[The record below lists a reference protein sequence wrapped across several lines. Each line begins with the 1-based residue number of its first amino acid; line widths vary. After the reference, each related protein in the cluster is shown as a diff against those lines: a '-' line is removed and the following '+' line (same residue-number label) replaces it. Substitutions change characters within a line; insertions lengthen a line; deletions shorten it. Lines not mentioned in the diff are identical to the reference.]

1 VKQQQSERTSIRRTS
16 APPPPAASTDT
27 ITSTTTTTTAS
38 TTDAATAEA
47 AAATVQE
54 AAGKQEAKEQEGA
67 ETAEKQQEAGDDAG
81 QGAAAGA
88 AHADVPHYNKAHN
101 YGEILRQEH
110 HARAAA
116 ASVAEAAIARIR
128 AGQHLHGQVSTHASV
143 RGSSDVSLTH
153 GTPHVL
159 HGRQSSHT
167 SVAGISG
174 RRRLASVVD
183 AQGSEAGGKAVSG
196 VALLSQ
202 PTQLQALVQELDQT
216 ISQGSAQ
223 FSSSHRRT
231 LLAST
236 TDDTTTTTI
245 ATSDA
250 SPTAQEP
257 RLAKEGRAQAQAN
270 TADVH
275 EWAAKRIPKAIWR
288 GSATGY
294 LRGWSPLTASHPD
307 NHKSHAARSLM
318 NKRIYLSAMGR
329 VYPWLDVG
337 LVG

>member
-1 VKQQQSERTSIRRTS
+1 MRRTS

-27 ITSTTTTTTAS
+27 ITSTTTTTTA
-38 TTDAATAEA
+38 TTDAATAEG

-54 AAGKQEAKEQEGA
+54 AAGKQEAEEQEEA
-67 ETAEKQQEAGDDAG
+67 KTAEKQKEAGDGAG
-81 QGAAAGA
+81 QGAAATV

-128 AGQHLHGQVSTHASV
+128 AGQHLTGQVSTHASV

-159 HGRQSSHT
+159 HARQSGHT
-167 SVAGISG
+167 VGAGIS
-174 RRRLASVVD
+174 RKRRLASEVESQD
-183 AQGSEAGGKAVSG
+183 NEAGGKVIGSTSS
-196 VALLSQ
+196 LSQ
-202 PTQLQALVQELDQT
+202 ATQLETPVQELNN
-216 ISQGSAQ
+216 
-223 FSSSHRRT
+223 SSSHGFAQLASSHHRA

-236 TDDTTTTTI
+236 TDVDTTTT
-245 ATSDA
+245 TSDA

-257 RLAKEGRAQAQAN
+257 KLAKEGRAQAQSN
-270 TADVH
+270 TADVD

-294 LRGWSPLTASHPD
+294 LRGWSPLTASHPH